1 MADQALVAEILN
13 EVVDDVLQNGLV
25 DDPSWESYGLAA
37 EVMDDGSTSQAAY
50 LYSGAAPPRS
60 ASGVQRSFSL
70 VELREASRGDDGG
83 TWDVFVMKIHRPSG
97 QAATRFLAGDE
108 TADWSLLPDN
118 DARLSESLRARQE
131 DFDKPIN

>member
-1 MADQALVAEILN
+1 MADQARLAELLN
-13 EVVDDVLQNGLV
+13 EVIDDVLQNGLL

-37 EVMDDGSTSQAAY
+37 EVMDDQSTAQAAFVY
-50 LYSGAAPPRS
+50 AGDGPAVPSR
-60 ASGVQRSFSL
+60 GVKRAYSL
-70 VELREASRGDDGG
+70 VELREASRGDDGV
-83 TWDVFVMKIHRPSG
+83 TWDVLVLKVHRPSG